1 MPWIKATPK
10 MSGKF
15 EFSMDDISRGNVYKT
30 AEECMDSFGRFEKD
44 SSFGPLMTCRPI
56 FFPLNDDELEAF
68 KAAFAAGK
76 TSTEEGK
83 KIAKMD
89 ELAGTLVDFL
99 KTLKKAIEL
108 KEVK

>member
-10 MSGKF
+10 MGGTF
-15 EFSMDDISRGNVYKT
+15 EFSMNDISRGKVYKT

-56 FFPLNDDELEAF
+56 FFPLNDEELEAF

-76 TSTEEGK
+76 TSAEDGK
-83 KIAKMD
+83 KTAKMD

-99 KTLKKAIEL
+99 KTLKIAVE
-108 KEVK
+108 KEAK